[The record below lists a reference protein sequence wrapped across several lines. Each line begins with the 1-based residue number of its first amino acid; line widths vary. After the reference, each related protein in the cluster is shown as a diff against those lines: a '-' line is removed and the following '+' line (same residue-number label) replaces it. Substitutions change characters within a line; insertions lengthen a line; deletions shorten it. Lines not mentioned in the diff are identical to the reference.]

1 MYQAILVAVKEALEA
16 YSKSHVGQLP
26 SLTRAANIN
35 TADSCASSSSVLP
48 IQSTFGPVDVGSFIK
63 FVGLEYP
70 ETMPAIAANVV
81 IDARVARYDTIASEL
96 LHYRLIEHLRSGLN
110 ISEFYSHQVNGLN
123 ALLVE
128 KKNLVVTTSTSR

>member
-26 SLTRAANIN
+26 SLTRTANLSA
-35 TADSCASSSSVLP
+35 TDSFVSSSSILSS
-48 IQSTFGPVDVGSFIK
+48 QSTFGSVDVGSFIR

-70 ETMPAIAANVV
+70 ETVPAIAASVV
-81 IDARVARYDTIASEL
+81 IDARVAKYGTITPEL
-96 LHYRLIEHLRSGLN
+96 LHYRLTEHLRSALN
-110 ISEFYSHQVNGLN
+110 ICELYSHQVSGLN